1 MPSKA
6 PHTGPGRASQR
17 ARAVARPSSRPAA
30 RAERAPRGQRRL
42 TRPEE
47 PAPLAPGRVVPRF
60 TRSVGVT
67 RRAIALMVVLAV
79 LVISYA
85 SSMRVY
91 LRQER
96 ELATAQQQI
105 AERTAANA
113 DLQFEIDRWKDQN
126 FVRAQARQRL
136 GWVIPGETGYRVID
150 ENGQPLMGGVS
161 ISSTSTLPAGEHPTT
176 WWERMAGSMA
186 AADEPLVPVPQ
197 APQVVAPSP
206 TPTPTSTPTPTPAR
220 KKR

>member
-1 MPSKA
+1 M
-6 PHTGPGRASQR
+6 
-17 ARAVARPSSRPAA
+17 
-30 RAERAPRGQRRL
+30 
-42 TRPEE
+42 
-47 PAPLAPGRVVPRF
+47 VPRF

-126 FVRAQARQRL
+126 FVRAR
-136 GWVIPGETGYRVID
+136 RVS
-150 ENGQPLMGGVS
+150 VS
-161 ISSTSTLPAGEHPTT
+161 
-176 WWERMAGSMA
+176 AGSFRA
-186 AADEPLVPVPQ
+186 RPVT
-197 APQVVAPSP
+197 A
-206 TPTPTSTPTPTPAR
+206 
-220 KKR
+220 